1 MNKYKFYNYDNSK
14 FILSLRKGVYP
25 YKYMSDWE
33 KFNETLFPEK
43 EDFYRQLNMED
54 ITNAGYVHAK
64 TVWKD

>member
-1 MNKYKFYNYDNSK
+1 
-14 FILSLRKGVYP
+14 
-25 YKYMSDWE
+25 MSDWE